1 MNLYNHATRRFDVAE
16 LERLFQHSTRLERTD
31 LRHFYESVYFLL
43 GYNTWCCYSYPERC
57 YNYPGYAGTG
67 RVVADLEEWTLRW
80 TVKSGRQ
87 GLRRLRSVVNL
98 LYSMSFSLARMY

>member
-16 LERLFQHSTRLERTD
+16 LECLFQHSAKLERTD

-67 RVVADLEEWTLRW
+67 ELSQIWRNGHCA
-80 TVKSGRQ
+80 GP
-87 GLRRLRSVVNL
+87 
-98 LYSMSFSLARMY
+98 